1 MFRCMEG
8 QENDTLVR
16 VRIIWWL
23 LGTFTVQLMG
33 RPGHIPGR
41 RDVVHE
47 HGEVGLPD
55 TMLMYLLW
63 MFLSSSPLEWRMYV
77 HPHAQGE
84 AP

>member
-1 MFRCMEG
+1 MVSVGSTPSLMLRCREG
-8 QENDTLVR
+8 QEKEILVR

-33 RPGHIPGR
+33 RPGQIPGR

-55 TMLMYLLW
+55 TMLMYLLE
-63 MFLSSSPLEWRMYV
+63 MFLSSSPLEWRM
-77 HPHAQGE
+77 
-84 AP
+84 